1 MSRKKIIALVIVI
14 ASFILA
20 ALVYPL
26 MPSKVASHWN
36 AQGEVDGYMSKSW
49 GLFLMP
55 AFSLAIFLLF
65 LILPKIDPLKKNY
78 QKFKAHY
85 EGFILVII
93 GFFFYLYIITLMW
106 NANMKFSINQ
116 MLVPAFAIL
125 FYYSGVLMEKA
136 KRNWFV
142 GIRTPWTL
150 SSKAVWDKTH
160 RIGGQLFKL
169 SAVVVLL
176 GLLSDKL
183 LVYIVVI
190 PIAGSSIFLIAYSYF
205 EYQKVKRK

>member
-1 MSRKKIIALVIVI
+1 MSRKKIIALVIVV

-176 GLLSDKL
+176 GLLS
-183 LVYIVVI
+183 IS
-190 PIAGSSIFLIAYSYF
+190 P
-205 EYQKVKRK
+205 